1 MVPKEI
7 FVEHMLGRL
16 ETAQISAGI
25 ETEDIRLQS
34 FSLDEMSHIFIGGR
48 IEGGKTSL
56 LQTLLFTTTYQYSPE
71 KVELYLVD
79 LGERPTG
86 ILALGD
92 LPHVKKKVTDA
103 IQLKEMLDELL
114 ELINNREAVMPSL
127 DPNVTVEFPY
137 KRIIIAI
144 DDIDQMLTVLST
156 DYEAKNKMELIVQN
170 CKNKGI
176 HFMTAAT
183 TSSLNSYSHE
193 KWFAEIRKRSI
204 GYLLGTTQNNDVY
217 FFNMKLP
224 HTEMDQELLSGDGYC
239 IRRKPIKIKCAY
251 TPLHLLR
258 TMIDKIS
265 VKWAELKVK

>member
-1 MVPKEI
+1 
-7 FVEHMLGRL
+7 
-16 ETAQISAGI
+16 
-25 ETEDIRLQS
+25 
-34 FSLDEMSHIFIGGR
+34 
-48 IEGGKTSL
+48 
-56 LQTLLFTTTYQYSPE
+56 
-71 KVELYLVD
+71 
-79 LGERPTG
+79 
-86 ILALGD
+86 
-92 LPHVKKKVTDA
+92 
-103 IQLKEMLDELL
+103 
-114 ELINNREAVMPSL
+114 
-127 DPNVTVEFPY
+127 
-137 KRIIIAI
+137 
-144 DDIDQMLTVLST
+144 
-156 DYEAKNKMELIVQN
+156 
-170 CKNKGI
+170 
-176 HFMTAAT
+176 MTAAT

>member
-1 MVPKEI
+1 MKK
-7 FVEHMLGRL
+7 L

-34 FSLDEMSHIFIGGR
+34 FSLDEMSHIYLLGKNR
-48 IEGGKTSL
+48 RWKTSL

-86 ILALGD
+86 LLALGD
-92 LPHVKKKVTDA
+92 LPVMKKKVTEVCM
-103 IQLKEMLDELL
+103 QLKEMLDELL
-114 ELINNREAVMPSL
+114 ELINNREPIMPSI

-170 CKNKGI
+170 CKNKG
-176 HFMTAAT
+176 FT
-183 TSSLNSYSHE
+183 L
-193 KWFAEIRKRSI
+193 
-204 GYLLGTTQNNDVY
+204 
-217 FFNMKLP
+217 
-224 HTEMDQELLSGDGYC
+224 
-239 IRRKPIKIKCAY
+239 
-251 TPLHLLR
+251 
-258 TMIDKIS
+258 
-265 VKWAELKVK
+265 